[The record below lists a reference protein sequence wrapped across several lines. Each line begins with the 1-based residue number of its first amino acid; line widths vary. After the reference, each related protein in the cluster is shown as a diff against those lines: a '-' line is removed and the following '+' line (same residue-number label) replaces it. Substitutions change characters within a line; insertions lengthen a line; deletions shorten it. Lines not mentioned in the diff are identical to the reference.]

1 MKSYINIPYSELKIK
16 KITKYIDCQMCGI
29 CIYNNK
35 LYSFKVIDDF
45 HNGQT
50 HSLNEKHANLK
61 KLNLLSKVLFLFK
74 YKLNQLIHFV

>member
-16 KITKYIDCQMCGI
+16 KVSKYIDCQMCGI

-35 LYSFKVIDDF
+35 LYSFKIIDDF
-45 HNGQT
+45 HNGDK

-61 KLNLLSKVLFLFK
+61 KLNFLSKIIFLLNT
-74 YKLNQLIHFV
+74 KLNLLIHFV